1 MKLYQEQL
9 VVIKNEK
16 SVLSIEAEEINEL
29 SVKIFTLKE
38 ENDILSRRVSELLD
52 AAEHLEM

>member
-1 MKLYQEQL
+1 M
-9 VVIKNEK
+9 VIKNEK

>member
-1 MKLYQEQL
+1 M
-9 VVIKNEK
+9 VIKNEK

-29 SVKIFTLKE
+29 SVKIFMLKE
-38 ENDILSRRVSELLD
+38 KNDILSRRVSELLD